1 MPDDSLKP
9 AIRAALRM
17 HEIGTDSPYR
27 LFFAGKGNSG
37 ASFGFMQGDLAAG
50 QTNVVET
57 FTVILKNAGASKPT
71 VKRYLD
77 ALSVHL
83 IANPL
88 SPTDT
93 KFINDALVA
102 NKDLVDAMDE
112 EILSDVYN
120 DLDKCIAAAATDNR
134 KISGTAL
141 LYAAMWINMSGHPTK
156 LLTWLKGGDPHLHHP
171 VPKAP
176 ALVGGADIRGYLMA
190 TDYYV
195 SNPGNAPHLDTSVQ
209 AGAGLLPPGA

>member
-1 MPDDSLKP
+1 MTDGADHPRWYARGGWWTAIALAVLAYVPALTAAPGRMPADSKLY
-9 AIRAALRM
+9 L
-17 HEIGTDSPYR
+17 
-27 LFFAGKGNSG
+27 
-37 ASFGFMQGDLAAG
+37 
-50 QTNVVET
+50 
-57 FTVILKNAGASKPT
+57 
-71 VKRYLD
+71 YLD
-77 ALSVHL
+77 
-83 IANPL
+83 P
-88 SPTDT
+88 T

-112 EILSDVYN
+112 EILSDVYT
-120 DLDKCIAAAATDNR
+120 DLDKCIAAAATENR
-134 KISGTAL
+134 KISGKAL

-176 ALVGGADIRGYLMA
+176 ALVGGADIRAYLMA